1 MRAGNAS
8 RQICLM
14 SRSRATDL
22 RAPTSPPARRWTRM
36 RIQIASDLHLEIL
49 HRSFPGY
56 NPVKPSS
63 SADVLDLAGDL
74 APHADAVAAF
84 AN

>member
-1 MRAGNAS
+1 
-8 RQICLM
+8 
-14 SRSRATDL
+14 
-22 RAPTSPPARRWTRM
+22 M